1 MQKGGT
7 VYIMSNTNNRVLYT
21 GVTANLFFRV
31 SQHKEKSNP
40 ESFTAKYNCT
50 KLVYH
55 EPYPTIEEAIAEEKR
70 IKGGN
75 RKAKENLITS
85 RNPKWKDLWED
96 IKNW

>member
-7 VYIMSNTNNRVLYT
+7 VYIMANINNRVLYT
-21 GVTANLFFRV
+21 GVTANLYFRV
-31 SQHKEKSNP
+31 LQHKQKINP
-40 ESFTAKYNCT
+40 DSFTAKYKCS

-55 EPYPTIEEAIAEEKR
+55 EPYSTIEEAIAEEKR

-75 RKAKENLITS
+75 RKAKEKLIYAK
-85 RNPKWKDLWED
+85 NPDWRDFWED